1 MKTIIKY
8 GWIAPLLLLT
18 ACSKSTNS
26 LLEGKWQL
34 QQIEADGAVQQIDT
48 VFYNFQTSLFMY
60 QIYNRS
66 AEKYSVCYGYKTLT
80 EEGELLLEL
89 LDSSFLPSTDW
100 IMSKQTFTIEKVT
113 GSRLVLSSEDRKRY
127 FFRKF

>member
-8 GWIAPLLLLT
+8 GWIAPLLLWT

-34 QQIEADGAVQQIDT
+34 QQIEADGGVQQIDT

-60 QIYNRS
+60 QIYHRS
-66 AEKYSVCYGYKTLT
+66 AENYSVCYGYKTLT

-89 LDSSFLPSTDW
+89 LDASFLPSTDW
-100 IMSKQTFTIEKVT
+100 VKSPQTFTIEKVT
-113 GSRLVLSSEDRKRY
+113 GSRLVLSGEDRKRY
-127 FFRKF
+127 SFRKF